1 LFVSHSFRVHILLGR
16 RTRRSSSQYAQ
27 NRKGL
32 VYKMT
37 DIRNT
42 CSCSSDRGRERDM
55 VCIDTYRVL
64 DSCRDKDCFEDVRVY
79 LTSCGQDILDRT
91 TVVRAKSAHVL
102 TSYIDITAVP
112 FNKGFYQLSIKIY
125 IKILCEACLGP
136 GKLEEFDGI
145 AVVEKKVILFGS
157 EGNVSIFKSEFQS
170 SCYCGGGNCR
180 SVKSSNLPIA
190 VLETVDPIVLSSK
203 VVEPHQP
210 CCCSCCCSIDEVP
223 ECVCSSVSGDLADDK
238 NSNKLL
244 VSLGLFSVVRIER
257 PAQYLI
263 NAVEYCVPEKE
274 CTAPV
279 DDDPCSLFR
288 NMSFPIREFCP
299 PSNFVGCRKED
310 DKPERTK
317 KCSCD

>member
-1 LFVSHSFRVHILLGR
+1 M
-16 RTRRSSSQYAQ
+16 AD
-27 NRKGL
+27 NR
-32 VYKMT
+32 
-37 DIRNT
+37 NP
-42 CSCSSDRGRERDM
+42 CSYPSDKGRERDM
-55 VCIDTYRVL
+55 VCIDTYRIL

-79 LTSCGQDILDRT
+79 LTCYGQEILDRT
-91 TVVRAKSAHVL
+91 TVVRVKGAHVL
-102 TSYIDITAVP
+102 TSYIDISSIP

-125 IKILCEACLGP
+125 IKILSEACLGP
-136 GKLEEFDGI
+136 GNLQELDGI

-157 EGNVSIFKSEFQS
+157 EGNVSIFKSEAQN
-170 SCYCGGGNCR
+170 SCFCGGGSCR

-223 ECVCSSVSGDLADDK
+223 DCVCSSVSGDLSDDK

-263 NAVEYCVPEKE
+263 NAVEYCVPEKV
-274 CTAPV
+274 CSAPV
-279 DDDPCSLFR
+279 DEDPCSLFR

-299 PSNFVGCRKED
+299 PSSFHHCAKDD
-310 DKPERTK
+310 DKIK
-317 KCSCD
+317 KCGCD